1 MPKNS
6 AAVQTRKS
14 SKSKKKL
21 ILLLLNILL
30 LLIGGI
36 GSPLILR
43 TYFIHGGNRMWFS
56 AFLQTA
62 GFPFLLIPLIF
73 SFLRRRSDNRSSLIS
88 LTPPLLAYCTILGL
102 ITGVSDYLY
111 SYGMSF
117 LPVSTSA
124 LLISTQLGFTAVF
137 AFFIVKQKFSASSI
151 NAVVLLTFGAV
162 VLGVHASGDR
172 PNGESKAKYNIG
184 FLMTLGAAVVYGL
197 MLPLVEL
204 MYKYAKKEVTY
215 QLVMEMQFIIGLSA
229 TVFCAIGMAINKDFE
244 VIISVVICLNKD
256 SFVCVTIAIGRE
268 ANLYRLGQAEYYL
281 VVFFSTVIAQFF
293 FLGMVGTIKY
303 SSALLSGVIIAVC
316 IPVTEV
322 LAVFF
327 FHEKFS
333 GEKGVALA
341 LSLWGTGSYFYG
353 EYNDHKRR
361 KNANAMEV
369 QLPLSVVSE

>member
-1 MPKNS
+1 MEINPQIQEEVPKNQV
-6 AAVQTRKS
+6 ALQARKS
-14 SKSKKKL
+14 GKSKKNL
-21 ILLLLNILL
+21 TLLLLNILL
-30 LLIGGI
+30 LLVGGI

-88 LTPPLLAYCTILGL
+88 LTPPLLVYCTILGL
-102 ITGVSDYLY
+102 ITGLSDYLY

-124 LLISTQLGFTAVF
+124 LLISTQLGFTAIF
-137 AFFIVKQKFSASSI
+137 AFFIVKQKFTASSI

-184 FLMTLGAAVVYGL
+184 FLMTLGAAVVYAL
-197 MLPLVEL
+197 VLPLVEH

-244 VIISVVICLNKD
+244 
-256 SFVCVTIAIGRE
+256 AIGRE
-268 ANLYRLGQAEYYL
+268 TKHYGLGRAEYYL
-281 VVFFSTVIAQFF
+281 VVFFSTIIAQFF
-293 FLGMVGTIKY
+293 FLGLVGTIKY
-303 SSALLSGVIIAVC
+303 SSALLSGVIVAVC

-361 KNANAMEV
+361 KNAIAMEV
-369 QLPLSVVSE
+369 QLPLSIVSE